1 MGAGAASDLLPPCGA
16 LSTCWVNSSS
26 LDRRVYHSMTATFIW
41 MFSSYQIA
49 GLTLSEGKRRSG
61 WGGGG
66 KGEEL
71 EGQEGEESGHGGER
85 NKFLKIFY

>member
-1 MGAGAASDLLPPCGA
+1 
-16 LSTCWVNSSS
+16 
-26 LDRRVYHSMTATFIW
+26 

-71 EGQEGEESGHGGER
+71 GGQEGEESGQGGER